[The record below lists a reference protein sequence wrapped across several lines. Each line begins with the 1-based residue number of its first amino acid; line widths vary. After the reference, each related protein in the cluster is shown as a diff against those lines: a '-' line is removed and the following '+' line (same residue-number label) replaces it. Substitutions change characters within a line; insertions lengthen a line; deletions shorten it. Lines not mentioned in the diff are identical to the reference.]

1 MCDVATPLTY
11 ERYTGN
17 WQGSYQGWLITPK
30 TMGMRMAKNLPGLKN
45 FYMAGQ
51 WVEVG
56 GGLPA
61 VTISGRDV
69 VQIICKRDKKRFV
82 TMAP

>member
-11 ERYTGN
+11 ERNTGN

-30 TMGMRMAKNLPGLKN
+30 TMGTRMAKNLPGLKN

-56 GGLPA
+56 GGPPA
-61 VTISGRDV
+61 VAISGRDV
-69 VQIICKRDKKRFV
+69 VQIIFKRDKKRFV